1 MTTLLRCHLTTC
13 TRMNRRS
20 AYTRITIPRTLRVY
34 FEGRREV
41 WRSLGTVEKEEATY
55 RSLQFEASAQRLFLT
70 LTQHGRRM
78 TKYQIETLISRC
90 LEEALDEAEDA
101 RAMGGPIADGWK

>member
-1 MTTLLRCHLTTC
+1 MSTFLPKKRTFF
-13 TRMNRRS
+13 
-20 AYTRITIPRTLRVY
+20 YTRLVIPKRLRVH
-34 FEGRREV
+34 FDGRREI
-41 WRSLGTVEKEEATY
+41 WRSLGTVEKDEATY
-55 RSLQFEASAQRLFLT
+55 RSLQFEASAQRLLRT

-78 TKYQIETLISRC
+78 TKYQIETLISRW